1 MDGKDERRLVLMWL
15 ELAGD
20 FGLNGEL
27 RLLHL
32 DWLAGARL
40 ATLVFAVK
48 VKHLYLS
55 SLHIQL
61 TLIPLVYSL
70 SLSHFNG
77 HYRKG

>member
-1 MDGKDERRLVLMWL
+1 MDGKDERRVVFDVLVI
-15 ELAGD
+15 AGD

-32 DWLAGARL
+32 NEGRR
-40 ATLVFAVK
+40 LVFAVK

-70 SLSHFNG
+70 SLSHFHG
-77 HYRKG
+77 HYRNG

>member
-32 DWLAGARL
+32 NEGRRL
-40 ATLVFAVK
+40 VL
-48 VKHLYLS
+48 L
-55 SLHIQL
+55 
-61 TLIPLVYSL
+61 
-70 SLSHFNG
+70 
-77 HYRKG
+77 